1 MSGNQSEAK
10 TKKERIWARR
20 DSPSVLALIE
30 SGLPRLLNDID
41 SGRFGTTMN
50 NLLVL
55 EELARSLDFALDGY
69 EQMAYHLTKA
79 KGDETELSP
88 MTTEDGRFAGFF
100 ALLVFCRSAGHSIAR
115 IVETPQVKGAL
126 LREGLDDL
134 AEEAPETIVKR
145 LAVLLTSFMRR
156 EIKSPRAEPL
166 DSDRAAAET
175 VLVFTTLLSR
185 AVDDVSRRGRMG
197 RLREIVAGLSTTVG
211 GEQWRGLLPHQLVEM
226 DEGSALREV
235 ESTSIVGNVD
245 YLKAGLKLA
254 RDVAGF
260 DFETKRNPKRF
271 NPILFGLGRPGCG
284 KTLVAHAAGNY
295 FKNYCSERGIRSKFT
310 VIRRTDWASSY
321 QNASAANL
329 IRIFKE
335 LHTFDGVVGI
345 YWADI
350 DTALA
355 SRDQNGL
362 RAEEKASL
370 SAAFN
375 IFDGTLIPFD
385 GKWFMICDANNMDM
399 DEALRTRIAKN
410 PFRVVGPES
419 PGDYVRLLRDIL
431 LEDFEVHLPAE
442 DAEWNSI
449 GEMAHKAGIS
459 GRGMEGISRQVIDH
473 IQDFEYPDEYYE
485 ADFEERVNILVS
497 CAKPISAEA
506 LKDIVGRYVR
516 FEKGEEERL
525 SKQRFESAVKEAVF
539 GLNVQREMFN
549 RAEDESR

>member
-1 MSGNQSEAK
+1 MSAGQSEVK
-10 TKKERIWARR
+10 TKEERIWSLR

-30 SGLPRLLNDID
+30 SGLPGLLKDID

-69 EQMAYHLTKA
+69 EQMTYHLTKA

-88 MTTEDGRFAGFF
+88 MTLEERRFAGFF
-100 ALLVFCRSAGHSIAR
+100 ALLVFCRSAGHSIQR
-115 IVETPQVKGAL
+115 IVETPQVTGAL
-126 LREGLDDL
+126 SREGLDDL
-134 AEEAPETIVKR
+134 AEEDPEAIVKR
-145 LAVLLTSFMRR
+145 LAVLLTMFLRR
-156 EIKSPRAEPL
+156 EIKSPRGVPL

-175 VLVFTTLLSR
+175 VHVFTTLLSR
-185 AVDDVSRRGRMG
+185 AVDDVSRRGRMA
-197 RLREIVAGLSTTVG
+197 RLREISADSITTVG

-235 ESTSIVGNVD
+235 ESTSIVGNLD
-245 YLKAGLKLA
+245 YLNAGLKLA

-260 DFETKRNPKRF
+260 DFEIKRNPKQF
-271 NPILFGLGRPGCG
+271 NPILFALGPPGCG
-284 KTLVAHAAGNY
+284 KTLVAHAVGNY
-295 FKNYCSERGIRSKFT
+295 FKNYCLERGIRSKFT

-385 GKWFMICDANNMDM
+385 GKWFMICDANNLEM

-419 PGDYVRLLRDIL
+419 PEDYVRLLRDIL
-431 LEDFEVHLPAE
+431 LREFRDHLLAK
-442 DAEWNSI
+442 DAEWISI
-449 GEMAHKAGIS
+449 GESAFEAGIS
-459 GRGMEGISRQVIDH
+459 GRGMEGISRQVIDR

-485 ADFEERVNILVS
+485 ADYEERLKILAT
-497 CAKPISAEA
+497 CAKPISAEN
-506 LKDIVGRYVR
+506 LKDIVDRYVH

-525 SKQRFESAVKEAVF
+525 SKQRFESAVNDAVF

-549 RAEDESR
+549 RAGDES